1 MKITRA
7 MLMILA
13 SLLAGGVAVWLA
25 ASWVS
30 QQASENS
37 VKVVVATTAIEAG
50 APIAPHMVALSNWPK
65 GHVPAGA
72 FTDLKKLSGRVSNTP
87 IYTGEAILA
96 AKLAPEGTSGGL
108 SATIQ
113 PSKRAITLQ
122 VNEIVGVAGYIRPGS
137 LVDVIVNSR
146 EGETRPVSK
155 IILEKILVL
164 AAAQDDKRDQTKP
177 KVVSTVTLEVT
188 PEQAEKIDLAR
199 NIGTISLALR
209 NPLDTTESATRGAY
223 REDVFRVTQAPSTV
237 GSSPVSNPV
246 STTVTT
252 PVATASSAS
261 GADPVRRSAP
271 HRSTKPVVKAEPSAV
286 EVIRGVQKANA
297 PIEESK

>member
-50 APIAPHMVALSNWPK
+50 APIAPQSITLSNWPK

-223 REDVFRVTQAPSTV
+223 REDVFRVTQASA
-237 GSSPVSNPV
+237 GASSPASSPA
-246 STTVTT
+246 ST
-252 PVATASSAS
+252 PVATASSAP
-261 GADPVRRSAP
+261 GADTARRPASY
-271 HRSTKPVVKAEPSAV
+271 RSTKPVAKPEPSGV